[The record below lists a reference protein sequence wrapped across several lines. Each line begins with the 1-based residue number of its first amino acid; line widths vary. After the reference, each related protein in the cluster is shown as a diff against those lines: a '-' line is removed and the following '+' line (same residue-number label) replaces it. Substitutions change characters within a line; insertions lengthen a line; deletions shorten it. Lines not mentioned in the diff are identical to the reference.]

1 MQLHQLNFFQILHQ
15 LGPSSQI
22 YESTGPFSLKPP
34 QHRSWVWWTNE
45 LHRNMGEGLLKL
57 LLQKLLKDSCITKD
71 HSAQVPVD
79 ENLETCQQA
88 QQFGNIFSRQFSWC
102 LSFFQSTWLVWASSR
117 HIGFID
123 SLSAV
128 LTPLGRESLVI
139 LFSFWDFLKPLN
151 GLLPEL
157 KVLSVGWNVLSLL

>member
-1 MQLHQLNFFQILHQ
+1 MAIWFLWRLAKTICIRNLVAIQIVAKE
-15 LGPSSQI
+15 
-22 YESTGPFSLKPP
+22 YWP
-34 QHRSWVWWTNE
+34 QHTVQEFYWGYLYKYVR
-45 LHRNMGEGLLKL
+45 GF
-57 LLQKLLKDSCITKD
+57 LQQKKLLKDSCITKD

-102 LSFFQSTWLVWASSR
+102 LSLFQSTWLVWASSR